1 MGLELPAVTVQR
13 SGDKFQTTGVE
24 CYSHTAE
31 ALQVS
36 DTWVWVPVII
46 TWAQASGQNFK
57 TRGCRLPVTGL
68 RLCMT
73 PVAHGTID
81 SAAVKQ
87 IQQRVH
93 SFVSRW
99 RRDDICIYYTAV
111 VSTEETFDVPV
122 LEIMLTQ
129 VRENQS
135 IRIS

>member
-1 MGLELPAVTVQR
+1 
-13 SGDKFQTTGVE
+13 
-24 CYSHTAE
+24 
-31 ALQVS
+31 
-36 DTWVWVPVII
+36 
-46 TWAQASGQNFK
+46 
-57 TRGCRLPVTGL
+57 
-68 RLCMT
+68 MT

-135 IRIS
+135 IRICLLYTSDAADES